1 MCGGMQMK
9 NILDTFRVGDDLP
22 LESPVVTEA
31 LDKVQG
37 QVEQYYYDI
46 RQKVRGGGQQPQHSS
61 TGAGRWRAC

>member
-1 MCGGMQMK
+1 MK

-46 RQKVRGGGQQPQHSS
+46 RQKVRGGGGTAAQVR
-61 TGAGRWRAC
+61 AGGGPAD